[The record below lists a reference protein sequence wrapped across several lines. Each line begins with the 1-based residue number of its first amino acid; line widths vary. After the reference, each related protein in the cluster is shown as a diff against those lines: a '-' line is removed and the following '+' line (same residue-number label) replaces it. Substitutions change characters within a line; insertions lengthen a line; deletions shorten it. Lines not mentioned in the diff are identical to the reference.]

1 MAENSGVNFGRT
13 LVQQRGTFGG
23 SRHVFVKLQGVKN
36 ELVFPTIGG
45 QLQNPFGG
53 VGKIYAGDLF
63 EVRMDDAGVNPKVY
77 LLKTF
82 KVKSATGTTIVIE
95 RDGFKHIPF
104 VGDNLMVA
112 PDEIGG
118 EGTASK
124 VTAVKATAD
133 AWELTMDATL
143 GAAEGNILVEA
154 DEEGTMLVKAINA
167 VAPCDYDCL
176 YSPAVAGDKSDF
188 DNARYFIAPALGG
201 LMYTKMMSPMPAC
214 VLKLNKCNINGWFK
228 VAL

>member
-13 LVQQRGTFGG
+13 LVQQRGTMGG
-23 SRHVFVKLQGVKN
+23 SRHVFVKIQGVKN
-36 ELVFPTIGG
+36 ELVFPTFGG

-53 VGKIYAGDLF
+53 VAKIFAGDLF
-63 EVRMDDAGVNPKVY
+63 EFRTDDAGVNPKVY

-82 KVKSATGTTIVIE
+82 KVKSVSGTTVVIE
-95 RDGFKHIPF
+95 RDGYKHIPF
-104 VGDNLMVA
+104 VGDSLMVA

-118 EGTASK
+118 DGTASK
-124 VTAVKATAD
+124 VTAVKATTD
-133 AWELTMDATL
+133 TWELTVDTAIDAS
-143 GAAEGNILVEA
+143 EGDILVEA
-154 DEEGTMLVKAINA
+154 DADGKMLVKAINA

-176 YSPAVAGDKSDF
+176 YAPATAGDANDF

-201 LMYTKMMSPMPAC
+201 LMYTKKMSPMPGC